1 MICSACGNQM
11 NPGSRFCNHCGG
23 AVMGVPVYPTRSRL
37 VRPRYGR
44 AIAGVCAAFAQE
56 YGWDVALIRILLV
69 VVVFFGCGMPILAYL
84 VAWIA
89 IPNEPY
95 FFPMQPYAQTPP
107 TPSSDPAAATSGS
120 QPAA

>member
-56 YGWDVALIRILLV
+56 
-69 VVVFFGCGMPILAYL
+69 AYL

>member
-11 NPGSRFCNHCGG
+11 NLGSRFCSNCGG
-23 AVMGVPVYPTRSRL
+23 AVMGPPVYPPRTRL
-37 VRPRYGR
+37 MRPRYGR
-44 AIAGVCAAFAQE
+44 AVAGVCAAFAQE

-69 VVVFFGCGMPILAYL
+69 VLVFFGCGTPILAYL
-84 VAWIA
+84 IAWIV

-95 FFPMQPYAQTPP
+95 FFPMQPYAQAPP
-107 TPSSDPAAATSGS
+107 PPSAPAAAASGS

>member
-11 NPGSRFCNHCGG
+11 NLGSRFCSNCGG
-23 AVMGVPVYPTRSRL
+23 AVMGPPVYPARTRL
-37 VRPRYGR
+37 MRPRHGR
-44 AIAGVCAAFAQE
+44 VIGGVCAAFAQE

-69 VVVFFGCGMPILAYL
+69 VVVFFGCGTPILAYL
-84 VAWIA
+84 IAWIV

-95 FFPMQPYAQTPP
+95 FFPMQPYAQAPP
-107 TPSSDPAAATSGS
+107 SPNAPAPAASGS

>member
-1 MICSACGNQM
+1 M
-11 NPGSRFCNHCGG
+11 
-23 AVMGVPVYPTRSRL
+23 
-37 VRPRYGR
+37 RPRYGR

-95 FFPMQPYAQTPP
+95 FFPMQPFGQTPP
-107 TPSSDPAAATSGS
+107 SAPGEPGATAAGT